1 MICVARSKG
10 LPNNQNIY
18 PNKEAK
24 KTRKKTEKK
33 QNGYTTTPRKRMQE
47 KKVNL
52 NHINQSCK
60 RGWYNHSYGK
70 IKRVNVR
77 LFLGLW
83 LANRTQNPKKD

>member
-1 MICVARSKG
+1 MICVARCKG

-24 KTRKKTEKK
+24 ETRKKK
-33 QNGYTTTPRKRMQE
+33 QNGYTTTSRKRMQE
-47 KKVNL
+47 KKENL
-52 NHINQSCK
+52 NHISQSCK
-60 RGWYNHSYGK
+60 RGWYNYNYGK